1 MGWKASFIIVNKPK
15 TVDVKTLLDEL
26 GFQNL
31 TKIDDAPFEV
41 TINPKDNTVYVGKYE
56 DNLLICTP
64 DLPMSFFEDEN
75 SSAEK
80 TLSKFFPD
88 SEICSIV
95 LHSVVN
101 LWGYS
106 ISKSGKKIRAR
117 AGSADDGTFVD
128 LGEPVEEE
136 KELLS
141 KSILDENGNRVYSF
155 EEFPDEEFS
164 EDQVGENFVFEVC
177 ARYFG
182 EKLDYADDLLFE
194 TILSG
199 YEYGETNLN
208 KKQLAP
214 TGTKK
219 QWWKFW

>member
-15 TVDVKTLLDEL
+15 TVDVKTLLNEL

-31 TKIDDAPFEV
+31 TKIDDAHFEF
-41 TINPKDNTVYVGKYE
+41 TINPKENTVYVGNYK

-64 DLPMSFFEDEN
+64 DLPMSFFEDGE

-80 TLSKFFPD
+80 ILNNFFSD

-106 ISKSGKKIRAR
+106 ISRSGKKIRAR
-117 AGSADDGTFVD
+117 AGSADYGTFVD
-128 LGEPVEEE
+128 LGNPVEEE
-136 KELLS
+136 KGLLS
-141 KSILDENGNRVYSF
+141 KSRLDENRNRVYSF
-155 EEFPDEEFS
+155 EEFPDEELS
-164 EDQVGENFVFEVC
+164 EDQVGENFVFEIC
-177 ARYFG
+177 SRYFG
-182 EKLDYADDLLFE
+182 EKLDHADDLLFE
-194 TILSG
+194 TLLSG
-199 YEYGETNLN
+199 FEYGKTNVKN
-208 KKQLAP
+208 NQVKP
-214 TGTKK
+214 NSTKK